1 LRNTGK
7 FAAILLLLTLVG
19 TPAMACMLPSAALTP
34 AEHECC
40 RRMARQCGSMRMPA
54 SHSCCRTEVRPSHA
68 YLKTAAAMVGHDAVA
83 IAPAEIVVPSSS
95 LALQNVAPSFVEHP
109 PPEITLS
116 TIVLKI

>member
-1 LRNTGK
+1 LRNAGK

-19 TPAMACMLPSAALTP
+19 SPAMACMLSSAALTP

-54 SHSCCRTEVRPSHA
+54 SPCCRTEVRPSHA
-68 YLKTAAAMVGHDAVA
+68 YLKTAAAMVSHDAVA

>member
-1 LRNTGK
+1 
-7 FAAILLLLTLVG
+7 
-19 TPAMACMLPSAALTP
+19 MACMLPSSALTP

-40 RRMARQCGSMRMPA
+40 RRMAKQCGSMRMAA

-68 YLKTAAAMVGHDAVA
+68 YLKTAVAVVGHDAVA
-83 IAPAEIVVPSSS
+83 IAPAEIFEPLS
-95 LALQNVAPSFVEHP
+95 LALLLQNVAPSFVEHP